1 MTKQAK
7 KSTANKK
14 QQLDTKLLSH
24 PATTAVIT
32 RMGRCNK
39 PPILWRK
46 QSDGSWMECFLLPD
60 CTYGNCIAVDTSVV
74 PHNIRNAK

>member
-1 MTKQAK
+1 MAKPAK

-14 QQLDTKLLSH
+14 KQLDTKLLAH
-24 PATTAVIT
+24 PATTAILT
-32 RMGRCNK
+32 RMGGCNK

-60 CTYGNCIAVDTSVV
+60 CTYGNCIEVDPSVV
-74 PHNIRNAK
+74 PLSLRNAK